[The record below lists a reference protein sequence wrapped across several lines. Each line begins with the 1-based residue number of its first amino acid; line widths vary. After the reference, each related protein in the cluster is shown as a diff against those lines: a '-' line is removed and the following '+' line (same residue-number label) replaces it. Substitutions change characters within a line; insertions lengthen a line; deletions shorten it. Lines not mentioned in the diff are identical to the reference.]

1 MSKINRKY
9 ILVWALIILLAL
21 SWVVYT
27 CSRSEK
33 SVAPSAGIHLDLKRI
48 KARGKLVVLTE
59 NNAISYFIYRG
70 RKMGFEYDILKE
82 FAASLNVELEI
93 KILKNIDDAVKELNE
108 GKGDILA
115 CNYTVTRERKK
126 HIQFSIPY
134 LRTSQVLVQR
144 KPKGW
149 RTMKKRVLDDS
160 LITDPIDLALKK
172 VHVWENSSYYKR
184 LISLMDEIGD
194 TIYLVPESG
203 AVETEDLIEQVANG
217 EIDYTVVDKNIAEI
231 NQRFYSN
238 IDTRVELSI
247 RQQIAFGIAKENV
260 TLKNAINDW
269 LRSFVSSK
277 LYSFLKHKYF
287 DTNTFADRSQGEY
300 SSNGGKKISPYDE
313 LFKKEA
319 KRIHIDWR
327 LLAALVYQESKFNDS
342 LTGMG
347 GAYGL
352 MQFMPATGERFGVF
366 PDSPP
371 EVQIHGGASYIH
383 HIFKLWNSI
392 EQPDERVKFCLASY
406 NAGAGHIID
415 AQQLAEKHDKN
426 PQVWTNSVEVIVL
439 KMANPT
445 YYQDEV
451 VKNGRFRG
459 ARVVDYVEDVYTRY
473 IEYKTAFP
481 D

>member
-9 ILVWALIILLAL
+9 ILVWALIILLAV

-33 SVAPSAGIHLDLKRI
+33 SVAPSEGIHLDLKRI
-48 KARGKLVVLTE
+48 KAKGKLVVLTE

-108 GKGDILA
+108 GRGDILA

-217 EIDYTVVDKNIAEI
+217 EK
-231 NQRFYSN
+231 
-238 IDTRVELSI
+238 
-247 RQQIAFGIAKENV
+247 
-260 TLKNAINDW
+260 
-269 LRSFVSSK
+269 
-277 LYSFLKHKYF
+277 
-287 DTNTFADRSQGEY
+287 
-300 SSNGGKKISPYDE
+300 
-313 LFKKEA
+313 
-319 KRIHIDWR
+319 
-327 LLAALVYQESKFNDS
+327 
-342 LTGMG
+342 
-347 GAYGL
+347 
-352 MQFMPATGERFGVF
+352 
-366 PDSPP
+366 
-371 EVQIHGGASYIH
+371 
-383 HIFKLWNSI
+383 
-392 EQPDERVKFCLASY
+392 
-406 NAGAGHIID
+406 
-415 AQQLAEKHDKN
+415 
-426 PQVWTNSVEVIVL
+426 
-439 KMANPT
+439 
-445 YYQDEV
+445 
-451 VKNGRFRG
+451 
-459 ARVVDYVEDVYTRY
+459 
-473 IEYKTAFP
+473 
-481 D
+481 